1 MFEPVMLVCHEPG
14 IMINLNDASE
24 VQKRKWIRRNRR
36 GKPSTVVKVAQGEA
50 AGPICREY
58 GAHNFL

>member
-24 VQKRKWIRRNRR
+24 VQKRKWSRSNRR
-36 GKPSTVVKVAQGEA
+36 GKPSTVKVAQGEA

>member
-1 MFEPVMLVCHEPG
+1 MFEPVMMVCHEPG

-24 VQKRKWIRRNRR
+24 VQKRKWSRRNRR
-36 GKPSTVVKVAQGEA
+36 EKLSTVVKVAQGEA